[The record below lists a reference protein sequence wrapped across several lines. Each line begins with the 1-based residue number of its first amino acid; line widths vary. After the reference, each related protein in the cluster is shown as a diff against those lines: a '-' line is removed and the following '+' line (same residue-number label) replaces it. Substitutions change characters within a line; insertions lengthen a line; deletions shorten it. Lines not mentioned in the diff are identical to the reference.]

1 MYAQYWNLDSKPFE
15 CDSDPAFFFRS
26 RTHQATLLKLR
37 YFIDSNKGAAL
48 LCGNTGVGK
57 SFLLR
62 MFQQELQDSDS
73 RFGPFVRLNFPFL
86 TSNELV
92 GFLAAELG
100 AEEALVRNADVGFD
114 TTLRQLESRLAHFT
128 EAGRHPVII
137 LDEAHLIED
146 QKVFRTIQ
154 LLLNYRTD
162 YSFSF
167 LLAGQPSVLSRVSR
181 LTELEERIGVK
192 SLIQP
197 FSRDE
202 TSEYV
207 AHRLNVSGIT
217 DSPFNDSAL
226 DEIHELSGGV
236 PRRINRIADL
246 SLLVGFADGISELTT
261 REVESVADEIGLS
274 VEA

>member
-15 CDSDPAFFFRS
+15 CNSDSAFFFRS
-26 RTHQATLLKLR
+26 RTHQAALLKLQ
-37 YFIDSNKGAAL
+37 YLIDSDKGAAV

-57 SFLLR
+57 TYLLR
-62 MFQQELQDSDS
+62 LFKQELQEADS
-73 RFGPFVRLNFPFL
+73 RFGPFVRLNYPFL

-100 AEEALVRNADVGFD
+100 AEEAIVRNADIGFD
-114 TTLRQLESRLAHFT
+114 TTLRQFESRLAHFRQ
-128 EAGRHPVII
+128 EGRHPII
-137 LDEAHLIED
+137 VLDEAHLIED

-154 LLLNYRTD
+154 LLLNYRAD
-162 YSFSF
+162 YSFTF
-167 LLAGQPSVLSRVSR
+167 LLAGQPSVLSRISR

-197 FSRDE
+197 FSREE
-202 TSEYV
+202 TAEYV
-207 AHRLNVSGIT
+207 THRLNVAGVT
-217 DSPFNDSAL
+217 QSPFSDSAL
-226 DEIHELSGGV
+226 EEIHELSGGV

-246 SLLVGFADGISELTT
+246 ALLVGFADGMTELTT

-274 VEA
+274 VEV

>member
-1 MYAQYWNLDSKPFE
+1 MYAQYWNLESKPFE

-26 RTHQATLLKLR
+26 RTHQAALLKLR
-37 YFIDSNKGAAL
+37 YLIDSNKGAAV

-57 SFLLR
+57 TFLLR
-62 MFQQELQDSDS
+62 MFKQELQESDS
-73 RFGPFVRLNFPFL
+73 RFGPFVQLNYPFL

-100 AEEALVRNADVGFD
+100 AEEAIVRNADIGFD
-114 TTLRQLESRLAHFT
+114 TTLRQLESRFAHFAD
-128 EAGRHPVII
+128 AGHHPVIV

-154 LLLNYRTD
+154 LLLNYRSD
-162 YSFSF
+162 YSFTF

-181 LTELEERIGVK
+181 LTELDERIGVK

-197 FSRDE
+197 FSREE
-202 TSEYV
+202 TAEYIS
-207 AHRLNVSGIT
+207 HRLNVSGIT
-217 DSPFNDSAL
+217 DSPFVESAL

-236 PRRINRIADL
+236 PRRINHIADL
-246 SLLVGFADGISELTT
+246 ALLVGFADGMSQLTT
-261 REVESVADEIGLS
+261 REIESVANEIGLT
-274 VEA
+274 VDV

>member
-1 MYAQYWNLDSKPFE
+1 MYSQYWNLESKPFE

-26 RTHQATLLKLR
+26 RTHQAALLKLR
-37 YFIDSNKGAAL
+37 YLIDSNRGAAV

-57 SFLLR
+57 TFLLR
-62 MFQQELQDSDS
+62 MFQQELQESDS
-73 RFGPFVRLNFPFL
+73 SFGPFVRVNYPFL
-86 TSNELV
+86 TANELV

-100 AEEALVRNADVGFD
+100 AEEAVVRNADVGFD
-114 TTLRQLESRLAHFT
+114 TTLRQLEARLAHFAA
-128 EAGRHPVII
+128 AGRHPVII

-146 QKVFRTIQ
+146 QRIFQTIQ

-162 YSFSF
+162 FPFSF
-167 LLAGQPSVLSRVSR
+167 LLCGQPTVLSRISR
-181 LTELEERIGVK
+181 LAELDERIGVK

-197 FSRDE
+197 FSREE

-207 AHRLNVSGIT
+207 SHRLAVAGVTEN
-217 DSPFNDSAL
+217 PFDESAL

-246 SLLVGFADGISELTT
+246 SLLVGFADGMSTLTT
-261 REVESVADEIGLS
+261 REVESVANEIGLS
-274 VEA
+274 VDV